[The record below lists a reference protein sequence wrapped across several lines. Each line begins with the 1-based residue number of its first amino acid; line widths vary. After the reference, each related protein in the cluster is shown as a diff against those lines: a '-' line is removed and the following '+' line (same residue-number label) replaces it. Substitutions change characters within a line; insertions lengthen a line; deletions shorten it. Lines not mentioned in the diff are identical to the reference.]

1 MTSEVS
7 EAERSHPRVIC
18 LGETMLMFAPP
29 RHELIEYS
37 LDFKAYHG
45 GSESNVAIGL
55 ERLGMHAGW
64 MSKLPENALGRKV
77 VNELRAFGVDV
88 SSVAWTEEG
97 RVGLFF
103 FEWAAPPRPLMTIY
117 DRRHSAVS
125 TLVADDLDWDYI
137 AEAEWLHMT
146 GITPCLSDTCRHS
159 VREIARRTREAGVKI
174 SFDVN
179 YRSLLT
185 TRDEARD
192 RYTDILPYVNLLITT
207 EEDAEMFLSE
217 PMDRERTVR
226 TLFAENDF
234 DAVVMT
240 LGDEGSI
247 AYDGTSV
254 YTASGYKVETVNR
267 LGAGD
272 AFDAGL
278 LYGYILQDLGRGLNY
293 GMAMA
298 ALKMTIPQ
306 NIPPVNKEDVERLL
320 AGRHI
325 DVVR

>member
-1 MTSEVS
+1 MTGDVGGSGC
-7 EAERSHPRVIC
+7 SHPRIIC

-29 RHELIEYS
+29 QHEMIEYS
-37 LDFKAYHG
+37 IDFKAYHG

-55 ERLGMHAGW
+55 QRLGMHAGW
-64 MSKLPENALGRKV
+64 ISKLPENALGRKV
-77 VNELRAFGVDV
+77 ANELRAFGVDV

-103 FEWAAPPRPLMTIY
+103 FEWASPPRPLMTIY
-117 DRRHSAVS
+117 DRDHSAVS

-137 AEAEWLHMT
+137 AGAEWLHMT
-146 GITPCLSDTCRHS
+146 GITPCLSDTCRRS
-159 VREIARRTREAGVKI
+159 VPEIARRTREAGVKI

-185 TRDEARD
+185 TREDACR
-192 RYTDILPYVNLLITT
+192 RYADILPYVNLFVTT
-207 EEDAEMFLSE
+207 EEDAEMFLEES
-217 PMDRERTVR
+217 MDREQAVR

-240 LGDEGSI
+240 LGEEGSI

-254 YTASGYKVETVNR
+254 YTASGYEVETVNR

-278 LYGYILQDLGRGLNY
+278 LYGYLLQDLGQGLNY

-306 NIPPVNKEDVERLL
+306 NIPPVNKVDVERLL
-320 AGRHI
+320 SGRHI
-325 DVVR
+325 DVIR

>member
-1 MTSEVS
+1 MASDVGGSEHT
-7 EAERSHPRVIC
+7 HPKVIC

-29 RHELIEYS
+29 RNELLEYS
-37 LDFKAYHG
+37 IDFKAYHG

-55 ERLGMHAGW
+55 ERLGMRAGW
-64 MSKLPENALGRKV
+64 TSKLPENALGRKV

-88 SSVAWTEEG
+88 SGVAWTEQG

-117 DRRHSAVS
+117 DRAHSAVS
-125 TLVADDLDWDYI
+125 TLVADDLNWEYI
-137 AEAEWLHMT
+137 AEAGWLHMT
-146 GITPCLSDTCRHS
+146 GITPCLSDTCRRS
-159 VREIARRTREAGVKI
+159 VPEIARRTREAGVKI

-185 TRDEARD
+185 TREEACR
-192 RYTDILPYVNLLITT
+192 RYADIFPYVNLLITT
-207 EEDAEMFLSE
+207 EEDAEMLLDES
-217 PMDRERTVR
+217 MDREQTVR
-226 TLFAENDF
+226 TLFAEDDF

-240 LGDEGSI
+240 LGEEGSI

-254 YTASGYKVETVNR
+254 YTASGYEVETVNR

-278 LYGYILQDLGRGLNY
+278 LYGYLHQDLGQGLNY

-306 NIPPVNKEDVERLL
+306 NIPLVNKEDVERLL

>member
-1 MTSEVS
+1 MTGGAGGSGP
-7 EAERSHPRVIC
+7 SHPRVIC

-37 LDFKAYHG
+37 IDFKAYHG

-55 ERLGMHAGW
+55 ERLGIHAGW
-64 MSKLPENALGRKV
+64 VSKLPHNALGRKV
-77 VNELRAFGVDV
+77 VNELRAFGVDT
-88 SSVAWTEEG
+88 SSVVWTEEG

-117 DRRHSAVS
+117 DRRHTAVS

-137 AEAEWLHMT
+137 AGAEWLHMT
-146 GITPCLSDTCRHS
+146 GITPCLSDTCRLS
-159 VREIARRTREAGVKI
+159 VPEIAKRARAAGVKV

-185 TRDEARD
+185 TRDEACR
-192 RYTDILPYVNLLITT
+192 RYTAILPYVNLLIAT
-207 EEDAEMFLSE
+207 EEDAQMFLDE
-217 PMDRERTVR
+217 PMDREKTVR
-226 TLFAENDF
+226 TLFSENDF

-240 LGDEGSI
+240 LGEEGSI

-254 YTASGYKVETVNR
+254 YTASGYEVETVNR

-272 AFDAGL
+272 AFVAGL
-278 LYGYILQDLGRGLNY
+278 LYGYLHQGLGQGLNY

-306 NIPPVNKEDVERLL
+306 NIPLVNKEDVERLL

>member
-1 MTSEVS
+1 MTSDASGGEG
-7 EAERSHPRVIC
+7 SHPRVIC

-64 MSKLPENALGRKV
+64 ISKLPENALGRKV
-77 VNELRAFGVDV
+77 VNELRAFGVDI

-117 DRRHSAVS
+117 DRSHSAVS

-146 GITPCLSDTCRHS
+146 GITPCLSDICRRS
-159 VREIARRTREAGVKI
+159 VPEIARRTREAGVKL

-185 TRDEARD
+185 TREEACR
-192 RYTDILPYVNLLITT
+192 RYADILSYVNLLITT
-207 EEDAEMFLSE
+207 EEDAEMFLDE
-217 PMDRERTVR
+217 PMDREQTVR
-226 TLFAENDF
+226 TLFEENDF

-240 LGDEGSI
+240 LGEEGSI

-254 YTASGYKVETVNR
+254 YSTSGYEVETVNR

-278 LYGYILQDLGRGLNY
+278 LYGYLRQDLRQGLNY

-320 AGRHI
+320 SGRHI